1 MQELPVFYCRYMDD
15 WVIITDS
22 RWQLRKA
29 IRKMHEVLSELNFS
43 LHPDKTSIGRVEKGF
58 DFLGCRLGL
67 GKLRPASSAT
77 QRVREK
83 LTRLYEQGADSFRI
97 GCYLLRWCAAFRGGG
112 SNFRAA
118 EFGSLTRA
126 LEQSFFF
133 ADLLLV

>member
-97 GCYLLRWCAAFRGGG
+97 GCYLLRWCAAFRGGS

-133 ADLLLV
+133 ADPLLV